1 MGTNLAGKI
10 RNPKH
15 QKEGHPVIRREY
27 DIFEKFP
34 DGSTLWRACVSGRY
48 AAQRRMQ
55 ELAEFSDNEF
65 YVIDIQATEFLPENL
80 ADGNQRP
87 RARSAATA
95 A

>member
-1 MGTNLAGKI
+1 VL
-10 RNPKH
+10 
-15 QKEGHPVIRREY
+15 RREY

>member
-1 MGTNLAGKI
+1 ML
-10 RNPKH
+10 
-15 QKEGHPVIRREY
+15 RREY

>member
-1 MGTNLAGKI
+1 ML
-10 RNPKH
+10 
-15 QKEGHPVIRREY
+15 RREY

-48 AAQRRMQ
+48 GAQRRMQ

-65 YVIDIQATEFLPENL
+65 FVIDIQATEFLPDNL
-80 ADGNQRP
+80 ADSNQRP
-87 RARSAATA
+87 KARSAATA

>member
-1 MGTNLAGKI
+1 M
-10 RNPKH
+10 
-15 QKEGHPVIRREY
+15 IRREY

-65 YVIDIQATEFLPENL
+65 FVIDIQATEFLPENL
-80 ADGNQRP
+80 ADTNSRP

-95 A
+95 